1 MDTSMRDAERRGTR
15 GDVPEKNAGLYST
28 RCGFEPTIGDGG
40 PLQETLSAP
49 FYKYMSLVIRIAIL
63 CGVAVAAFARPA
75 SACTCAQRPV
85 CAAFWEADLV
95 FVGRAD
101 VTPLG
106 PGAQRARF
114 RVEESF
120 RGPELGVVEIVARGI
135 GGSCA
140 YAFVHDTRYLVYA
153 RRAADGT
160 LSSFF
165 CDPTAPL
172 DRADE
177 GLAFARGVARDSRR
191 GGSLLGSVLLAER
204 TAGGE
209 AGSPSPLM
217 HAAVVIREGG
227 RAFSTVTDPRGRFGF
242 TDVPPGRYTITV
254 TAPPGVNTIPPSVI
268 QIRGPGA
275 CVIHTVT
282 ALKRPSR

>member
-1 MDTSMRDAERRGTR
+1 
-15 GDVPEKNAGLYST
+15 VST
-28 RCGFEPTIGDGG
+28 I
-40 PLQETLSAP
+40 
-49 FYKYMSLVIRIAIL
+49 IRIAIL

-101 VTPLG
+101 VTPLEAE
-106 PGAQRARF
+106 AQRTRF

-120 RGPELGVVEIVARGI
+120 RGPDVGVVEIVGRGI
-135 GGSCA
+135 GASCA
-140 YAFVHDTRYLVYA
+140 YAFVHGTRYLVYA

-160 LSSFF
+160 WSSVF
-165 CDPTAPL
+165 CDPTASL

-177 GLAFARGVARDSRR
+177 ALAFARGVARDSRR
-191 GGSLLGSVLLAER
+191 GGSLAGSVLLAER
-204 TAGGE
+204 AGGGQV
-209 AGSPSPLM
+209 GSDSPLM

-227 RAFSTVTDPRGRFGF
+227 RAFSTVTDPRGRYGF

-254 TAPPGVNTIPPSVI
+254 TAPPGVNPIPPSVI

-275 CVIHTVT
+275 CVTHVIT
-282 ALKRPSR
+282 ALKRPAR